1 VTALLQGGLLT
12 TPAHICIFSAFLSP
26 PSTGTNSSLGQHSV
40 YFLSTLQIVK
50 FIFLVTS
57 IKQQTLAGVGLINFT
72 SICFITEDTEM
83 WCLLTVVLKQVFY
96 MASIL
101 RSLHIPALNANQRT
115 REKIKKYP
123 IWILQNLQYV
133 AFKFWW
139 LARFCFLFDS
149 GQFFLSRP

>member
-1 VTALLQGGLLT
+1 VSSFIDYGIPRNVMSFVCKEFFFSLWQPSYKEGYWPH
-12 TPAHICIFSAFLSP
+12 PAHICIFSAFSSP

-72 SICFITEDTEM
+72 SVCFITEDTEM
-83 WCLLTVVLKQVFY
+83 WCLLTVALKQVFY

-115 REKIKKYP
+115 RKKIKKYP
-123 IWILQNLQYV
+123 IWILRN
-133 AFKFWW
+133 
-139 LARFCFLFDS
+139 
-149 GQFFLSRP
+149 